1 MMTMP
6 TEYRKKDPNNYF
18 LWKKRKKKQSEINPN
33 ISSHKFY
40 QIVKSDNYVQL
51 FRKILPR
58 ELVYGLKTQRFSVEM
73 SLLNPFTLNLD
84 PRSFPNRLKQ

>member
-1 MMTMP
+1 MP
-6 TEYRKKDPNNYF
+6 IEYRKKKRSKELF
-18 LWKKRKKKQSEINPN
+18 FMEKKKKKQSEFKPN
-33 ISSHKFY
+33 ISSLKFN